1 MLGGALAAVSHH
13 PPAGFVIVGMAAVFG
28 GGARVPIATLLMVAE
43 MTGGYQLLIAA
54 GLAVMLSFVI
64 QINLSPWFKYT
75 SLYEAQVAARSD
87 SPAHVA
93 EHIQIALQLLEKGKI
108 SLPPPITHVHL
119 AAVLQSGAGLDLP
132 DGSQLMIGALRPE
145 SPWVGKPLQSRVLTG
160 AVADTK
166 VVAILR
172 GKTVMRARP
181 DAVLQPG
188 DRLLLIASQAARSQ
202 LLEHLANPPVST
214 EEVGAMRTT

>member
-119 AAVLQSGAGLDLP
+119 ARRLAIRRRFGSTGWFAANDWSASTGKSVGWKAASVQS
-132 DGSQLMIGALRPE
+132 SYR
-145 SPWVGKPLQSRVLTG
+145 SSRG
-160 AVADTK
+160 YK
-166 VVAILR
+166 GR
-172 GKTVMRARP
+172 GDIAR
-181 DAVLQPG
+181 
-188 DRLLLIASQAARSQ
+188 
-202 LLEHLANPPVST
+202 
-214 EEVGAMRTT
+214 